1 MIGISRKII
10 RTLVFHETRQFIHW
24 AIGIDLLAAIISIL
38 PALPA
43 TGLLTT
49 LSWIAA
55 LAILFLLTAT
65 TCACFAYRRS
75 ALFR

>member
-10 RTLVFHETRQFIHW
+10 RSLIFHETRQFILW
-24 AIGIDLLAAIISIL
+24 AIGIGLLPAIISVL

-43 TGLLTT
+43 TGLLTS

-55 LAILFLLTAT
+55 LAFPFFLTAT
-65 TCACFAYRRS
+65 SCAWFAYRRS

>member
-10 RTLVFHETRQFIHW
+10 RSLVFHETRQFILW
-24 AIGIDLLAAIISIL
+24 AIGICLLAAIISV
-38 PALPA
+38 LPA
-43 TGLLTT
+43 TGLLTS

-55 LAILFLLTAT
+55 LAFPFFLTAT
-65 TCACFAYRRS
+65 SCAWFAYRRS